1 MNKLRQR
8 ETLVWQRAK
17 AGVKT
22 YSEIKLEER
31 QAFVWNYAT
40 QSEKE
45 ELLDAG
51 LACKTRYIR
60 LLNKLTREIKIRQ
73 ERKQY
78 V

>member
-1 MNKLRQR
+1 MKWELR
-8 ETLVWQRAK
+8 ENLVWQRA
-17 AGVKT
+17 KT

-45 ELLDAG
+45 GLLDAG
-51 LACKTRYIR
+51 LVCKSRYIR
-60 LLNKLTREIKIRQ
+60 FLNKLTREIKIRQ